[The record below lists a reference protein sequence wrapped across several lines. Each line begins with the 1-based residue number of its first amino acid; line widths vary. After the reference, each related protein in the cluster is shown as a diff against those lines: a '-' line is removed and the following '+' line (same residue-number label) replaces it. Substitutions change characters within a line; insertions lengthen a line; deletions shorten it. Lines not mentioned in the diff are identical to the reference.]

1 MQVPTDSAG
10 PPGIVRRVL
19 GDDTNL
25 YLLGMALAT
34 ALLTVG
40 NIVAARVLGPSGKGQ
55 LALVIA
61 SATFAVA
68 FTSPGLDQAI
78 ARGFAIGGPARTRA
92 ASALPASMLIVAV
105 VPGIASGVICILTLP
120 HAGSALVIWAVAAGA
135 AFGVLALLLTALVG
149 LRKPM
154 PLLKARVVGAVITL
168 AVIAS
173 LALVGLTVSGAIA
186 AFVVGSVATG
196 ALALLEI
203 ARTERLHWISRP
215 VGLGAALKVGMRA
228 GIGQALIAV
237 NYRFDFL
244 LVASIAG
251 SSQLGIY
258 SISVSVIEVFWMWA
272 DASSQA
278 VAQGAAAARD
288 PALARRVLAHAMR
301 RTGAGLTVGCLLVIG
316 FGFWLIPA
324 VFGAAFS
331 QAYLPAVALLPG
343 MLAVGLWKVLN
354 AYLFARGFDYA
365 GTLTAGIGA
374 AAGLALDLLLIP
386 RFGIVGAAIAASIG
400 YSVTLAIAVVAF
412 YVRERRQRPGLDAG
426 TTDGEAE
433 PID

>member
-1 MQVPTDSAG
+1 
-10 PPGIVRRVL
+10 
-19 GDDTNL
+19 
-25 YLLGMALAT
+25 
-34 ALLTVG
+34 
-40 NIVAARVLGPSGKGQ
+40 
-55 LALVIA
+55 
-61 SATFAVA
+61 
-68 FTSPGLDQAI
+68 
-78 ARGFAIGGPARTRA
+78 
-92 ASALPASMLIVAV
+92 
-105 VPGIASGVICILTLP
+105 
-120 HAGSALVIWAVAAGA
+120 
-135 AFGVLALLLTALVG
+135 
-149 LRKPM
+149 
-154 PLLKARVVGAVITL
+154 
-168 AVIAS
+168 
-173 LALVGLTVSGAIA
+173 
-186 AFVVGSVATG
+186 
-196 ALALLEI
+196 
-203 ARTERLHWISRP
+203 
-215 VGLGAALKVGMRA
+215 MRA

-301 RTGAGLTVGCLLVIG
+301 RTGAGLAVGCLLVIG

>member
-1 MQVPTDSAG
+1 
-10 PPGIVRRVL
+10 
-19 GDDTNL
+19 
-25 YLLGMALAT
+25 
-34 ALLTVG
+34 
-40 NIVAARVLGPSGKGQ
+40 
-55 LALVIA
+55 
-61 SATFAVA
+61 
-68 FTSPGLDQAI
+68 
-78 ARGFAIGGPARTRA
+78 
-92 ASALPASMLIVAV
+92 MLIVAV

-301 RTGAGLTVGCLLVIG
+301 RTGAGLAVGCLLVIG